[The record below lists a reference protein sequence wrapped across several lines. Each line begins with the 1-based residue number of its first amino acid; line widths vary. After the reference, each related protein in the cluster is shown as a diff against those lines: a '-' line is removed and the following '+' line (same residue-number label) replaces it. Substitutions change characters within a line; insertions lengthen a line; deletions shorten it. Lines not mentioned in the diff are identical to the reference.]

1 MLKIGCHLSISKG
14 LVAAGEEA
22 IRLGANTM
30 QIFISNPRGGNK
42 SSVTENDMIELR
54 TFAEKHNI
62 SEIVVHAPYTVNLCS
77 KEQYTR
83 NISKQAMIRDI
94 RLLNHIPGNYYN
106 IHPGC
111 HIGNGVER
119 GIRFITDALNE
130 MTSLCAGTTIL
141 LETMSGK
148 GTEIGASFNEIAEM
162 IHQVSDKDKIGVCLD
177 TCHIFSAG
185 YDIVNH
191 LDNVLDEFDKIIGLK
206 KLKAIHLNDSLT
218 PMGSNKDRHAK
229 IGEGTIGL
237 RAILNVINHRSLR
250 ELPFILETPNDNA
263 GYSNEISTL
272 KSGYVAL
279 K

>member
-14 LVAAGEEA
+14 LVAMGEEA

-42 SSVTENDMIELR
+42 SSVSENDMINLR
-54 TFAEKHNI
+54 AFIEKHDL
-62 SEIVVHAPYTVNLCS
+62 SEFVVHAPYTINLCS
-77 KEQYTR
+77 KEQYIR

-94 RLLNHIPGNYYN
+94 KLLNHIPGNYYN

-111 HIGNGVER
+111 HVGNGVER
-119 GIRFITDALNE
+119 GIKFITDALNE
-130 MTSLCAGTTIL
+130 MTSLCSGTTIL

-148 GTEIGASFNEIAEM
+148 GTEIGASFNEIAEV

-191 LDNVLDEFDKIIGLK
+191 LDNVLDEFDKVIGLG

-218 PMGSNKDRHAK
+218 PMGSKKDRHAK

-237 RAILNVINHRSLR
+237 DTILKIINHPSLR
-250 ELPFILETPNDNA
+250 GLPFILETPNDND
-263 GYSNEISTL
+263 GYFNEISTL
-272 KSGYVAL
+272 KLEYIAF
-279 K
+279 